1 MACDDMLG
9 DILYMRPI
17 CNDETLGF
25 SNLLPLKPPS
35 ERFRVTQAK
44 PLDTTG
50 LIWKLPN
57 LGTCL
62 TGKLAKLGNQPLI
75 TSSYETV
82 AVTTS

>member
-25 SNLLPLKPPS
+25 SKLLPLKPPS
-35 ERFRVTQAK
+35 ERFHLTPAK

-57 LGTCL
+57 LGTFL
-62 TGKLAKLGNQPLI
+62 TRKLAKLGNQPLI